1 MKILCIED
9 DENIAEIVKIGLESA
24 GWTVEIAS
32 SGTEGIELAREGG
45 WGLLV
50 VDGMLPGMDG
60 IEICKRLRSGR
71 DRTPILMLTARDTV
85 KDEVRGLE
93 AGADDYLTKPFSME
107 VLLARC
113 RVLLRRDAREKS
125 RYIHIDDLEVD
136 TVNHTVKRGGIDLQ
150 LTQREFGVF
159 EALLLREGTVISRE
173 QLRLRVW
180 NDDAAVG
187 SNVVDVYVKQL
198 RSKLDDT
205 REPRLIRTV
214 YGAGYVGL
222 VAAACFAEAG
232 HDVLTVDSNSERISE
247 LEQGRVPFV
256 EAGLDVLV
264 AKGVASKR
272 LRFTDDTEL
281 AAAHGAIHLLAVG
294 TPSASDGSTDESQL
308 ITAAH
313 AIGRGAVESVIVVV
327 KSTAPVGAA
336 ERVRDEVRHEFLQRG
351 VPFDAEVVV
360 NPEFLR
366 AGT

>member
-1 MKILCIED
+1 MKILCVED

-32 SGTEGIELAREGG
+32 SGTEGIDLAREGG

-50 VDGMLPGMDG
+50 VDGMLPGLDG
-60 IEICKRLRSGR
+60 VEICKRLRSGR

-136 TVNHTVKRGGIDLQ
+136 TVNHTVKRDGIDLQ

-214 YGAGYVGL
+214 YGAGYIL
-222 VAAACFAEAG
+222 
-232 HDVLTVDSNSERISE
+232 ERH
-247 LEQGRVPFV
+247 
-256 EAGLDVLV
+256 
-264 AKGVASKR
+264 AKA
-272 LRFTDDTEL
+272 
-281 AAAHGAIHLLAVG
+281 
-294 TPSASDGSTDESQL
+294 
-308 ITAAH
+308 
-313 AIGRGAVESVIVVV
+313 
-327 KSTAPVGAA
+327 
-336 ERVRDEVRHEFLQRG
+336 
-351 VPFDAEVVV
+351 
-360 NPEFLR
+360 
-366 AGT
+366 